1 MVASIEKALKIL
13 LLFSMERA
21 TLSVAEIHSE
31 LKYPK
36 STIVR
41 LPSTLE
47 GMDFLKKNSDTS
59 RYSLG
64 FPFFILGNFVLHCF
78 DLRTVARPIIADL
91 VNETGMTVGLNI
103 KEGSSRACIDKIDGP
118 LIIANFIRI
127 GEQTPLYTGASGKVL
142 LAYSKDR
149 EDIIQKISEEVIDT
163 EILREDLNE
172 ILELGYKITTGER
185 RPGSFGIGVP
195 IFDHSNEIAANL
207 TLAGE
212 IHMLTEENKTYLV
225 NKVKNC
231 AELISKRLGSKHY
244 TSSV

>member
-1 MVASIEKALKIL
+1 
-13 LLFSMERA
+13 
-21 TLSVAEIHSE
+21 
-31 LKYPK
+31 
-36 STIVR
+36 
-41 LPSTLE
+41 
-47 GMDFLKKNSDTS
+47 
-59 RYSLG
+59 
-64 FPFFILGNFVLHCF
+64 
-78 DLRTVARPIIADL
+78 
-91 VNETGMTVGLNI
+91 
-103 KEGSSRACIDKIDGP
+103 
-118 LIIANFIRI
+118 
-127 GEQTPLYTGASGKVL
+127 VL